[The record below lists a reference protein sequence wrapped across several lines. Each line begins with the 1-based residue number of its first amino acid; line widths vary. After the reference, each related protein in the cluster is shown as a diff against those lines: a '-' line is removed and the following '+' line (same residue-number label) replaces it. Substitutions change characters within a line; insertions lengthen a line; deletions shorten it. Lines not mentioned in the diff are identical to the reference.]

1 MWNNDDDSMNDDALI
16 LDFAPEE
23 VQQDSFEPL
32 PAGTYRCHVA
42 EVRPQTTKAG
52 NGTMIKTRLVVDGGP
67 YNGRVIFDSPLI
79 RHSSE
84 TAQRIGQQKIAA
96 MLASAGLPTERNLA
110 RLVGEVVTA
119 VVVIE
124 AKEGYE
130 PRNQVKRYVAG
141 SSSAQQQAAPVAA
154 AAPGAS
160 AKKAPPAFMTRK

>member
-1 MWNNDDDSMNDDALI
+1 MWNNDDDNMNNDDALI

-42 EVRPQTTKAG
+42 EVRPQQTKAG

-96 MLASAGLPTERNLA
+96 MLASAGMPTERNLA
-110 RLVGEVVTA
+110 RLVGESVTA

-124 AKEGYE
+124 AKEGFE

-141 SSSAQQQAAPVAA
+141 SSAPQQAAPAPA
-154 AAPGAS
+154 AAPGTS